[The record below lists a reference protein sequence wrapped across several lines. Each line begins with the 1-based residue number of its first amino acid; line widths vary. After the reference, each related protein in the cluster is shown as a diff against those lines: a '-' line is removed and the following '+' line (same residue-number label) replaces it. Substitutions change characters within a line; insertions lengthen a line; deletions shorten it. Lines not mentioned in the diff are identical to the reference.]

1 MSMTVKSEGNNPIPP
16 LEPGVY
22 TGVASALIDLG
33 IQENQ
38 MFKNKQ
44 RKVIIVWTILGETI
58 TVKDEELPRVISKEY
73 TMSIGDKSTLR
84 KDLEAWRGKPFSS
97 DELQGFN
104 LVNILNTACQLQIN
118 EQERNGKTYTNIAAI
133 MALPK
138 GTKVDAIDEAYVFD
152 TYDNKTWDNYEKI
165 PNWIKERIKKA
176 LNLVETNLDVYI
188 QDYEGKQ
195 KEQEGKQE
203 EEKAS
208 VANEEN
214 IEVPQDDL
222 PF

>member
-1 MSMTVKSEGNNPIPP
+1 MSMTVKSEGNSPIPQ
-16 LEPGVY
+16 LESGVY

-44 RKVIIVWTILGETI
+44 RKVIIVWTILGETV

-104 LVNILNTACQLQIN
+104 LINILNTACQLQIN
-118 EQERNGKTYTNIAAI
+118 EQEKNGKTYTNIAAI

-138 GTKVDAIDEAYVFD
+138 GTKVDEVEEAYVFD
-152 TYDNKTWDNYEKI
+152 TYDDKTWDNYEKI

-188 QDYEGKQ
+188 QDYEEKQ
-195 KEQEGKQE
+195 KEQEGKQK
-203 EEKAS
+203 EEK
-208 VANEEN
+208 NTTDDD